1 MSRCDWLVWYSI
13 YYKNCGFFSVHWLD
27 HDKTLREQGVDD
39 SHTVLLRFLHIFVE
53 FHVHITVF
61 NFTCGILN
69 LTLKSG
75 FL

>member
-1 MSRCDWLVWYSI
+1 MVV
-13 YYKNCGFFSVHWLD
+13 FFSVHWLD